1 MSEKEIIMEEKKNK
15 RMARD
20 LREILTELGRIT
32 NGGYGILDMSDNEI
46 ELYAELSDNQ
56 FKKLRDWLRSNRF
69 VEFNIGNAALSYHKD
84 YEIFYNKVKYTKID
98 NDGNYTD
105 NSLILEYYII
115 ESHDKKY
122 YILQKIYF
130 KGRK

>member
-1 MSEKEIIMEEKKNK
+1 MSLEFDEKNK
-15 RMARD
+15 RMASD

-32 NGGYGILDMSDNEI
+32 NGGYEILDMSDNKI

-56 FKKLRDWLRSNRF
+56 FKQLRDWLRSNRF
-69 VEFNIGNAALSYHKD
+69 VDFNIRNVALSYHKD
-84 YEIFYNKVKYTKID
+84 YEIFYIKAPYRKID
-98 NDGNYTD
+98 NNGNYTD
-105 NSLILEYYII
+105 NSLILEYYIV

-130 KGRK
+130 EGRK

>member
-1 MSEKEIIMEEKKNK
+1 MSGNEIIMEEKKNK

-20 LREILTELGRIT
+20 LREILNELGSIT
-32 NGGYGILDMSDNEI
+32 NGYGILDMSDNEI
-46 ELYAELSDNQ
+46 ELYAELSDIQ
-56 FKKLRDWLRSNRF
+56 FKKLRHWLVSNRF
-69 VEFNIGNAALSYHKD
+69 VEFNIGNYALSYHKD
-84 YEIFYNKVKYTKID
+84 YEIFYNKAKYTKID

-115 ESHDKKY
+115 MSHDKKY

-130 KGRK
+130 EGRK